1 MKLSIITPCSRP
13 LNLPAVYSSIL
24 ELGTNDVEWL
34 IIYDNIDIDERI
46 LMYEKDIKIK
56 LFKSI
61 RQEGDNYASSQR
73 NIGIENATGDYL
85 YYLDDDN
92 FIHKYLYDKM
102 NSYGDG
108 DNIITF
114 NQFNVKSERKLKNDY
129 SIETLK
135 PGELDTAQFLVP
147 RKYKSRWR
155 NDRQLAEEY
164 DYIMDLVKEVGY
176 EKFIYIDRLYSFR
189 NYMRRFDMY

>member
-13 LNLPAVYSSIL
+13 YNLPAVYSSIL
-24 ELGTNDVEWL
+24 EMGTSDVEW
-34 IIYDNIDIDERI
+34 IIIFDNIDIDERI
-46 LMYEKDIKIK
+46 LMYEKNVPIK
-56 LFKSI
+56 LLKSI

-92 FIHKYLYDKM
+92 LVHRYLYAKM
-102 NSYGDG
+102 NNYGDG

-114 NQFNVKSERKLKNDY
+114 NQFSVHWERKLKNFD
-129 SIETLK
+129 IKKLL

-176 EKFIYIDRLYSFR
+176 EKFIYLDRLYSYR
-189 NYMRRFDMY
+189 NYMRRFNVY